1 MQKSRFAAWY
11 VKYIIK
17 SPLVFYTFLSA
28 GVVLFI
34 ALSLGVRLDIA
45 ESTQAEVQGQQVVLD
60 REYELAS
67 DTIYLYQD
75 RNEQVYKLKVAAWK
89 KGGGSTVCTVEDS
102 RGLLGRMNAD
112 VVTGSHTLLERIFMR
127 GRQA

>member
-60 REYELAS
+60 GEYELAS
-67 DTIYLYQD
+67 DTIYLYRD
-75 RNEQVYKLKVAAWK
+75 RNEQVYKLKVATWK
-89 KGGGSTVCTVEDS
+89 KGGSTVSIVEYNS
-102 RGLLGRMNAD
+102 GLLGRMNAD
-112 VVTGSHTLLERIFMR
+112 VVTGSQTLLERIFMR

>member
-60 REYELAS
+60 GEYELAS
-67 DTIYLYQD
+67 DTIYLYRD
-75 RNEQVYKLKVAAWK
+75 RNEQVYKLKVATWK
-89 KGGGSTVCTVEDS
+89 KGGSTVCIVEDNS
-102 RGLLGRMNAD
+102 GLLGRMNAD
-112 VVTGSHTLLERIFMR
+112 VVTGSQTLLERIFMR